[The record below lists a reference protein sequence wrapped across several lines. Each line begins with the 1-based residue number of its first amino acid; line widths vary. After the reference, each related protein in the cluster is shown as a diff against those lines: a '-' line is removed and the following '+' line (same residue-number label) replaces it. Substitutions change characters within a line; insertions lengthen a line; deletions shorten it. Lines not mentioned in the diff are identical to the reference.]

1 MTSFCRFS
9 VLLNKEFFVI
19 TNQKDSNMKNF
30 MVLLLT
36 ACILSGCIIKTNKVN
51 EVYAGSTANIEF
63 DGIVDII
70 KGTNKDIRIVF
81 IHGMGGYSSTGGI
94 NDYSRVINDLRSAL
108 KIKSPYIDDS
118 LDSFSYKGQTL
129 TFNVLWWLDIT
140 SQAKIK
146 LRDIDDDPVLNPNR
160 TATTK
165 LAKDRLLNNGIVDV
179 VMYTGSSKKQIVQRV
194 RSQVLDLK
202 EQIDENEKLIVVTFS
217 LGSKILIDVLNE
229 LKADGDHVLD
239 NRVDMIYMMANQIAL
254 LNTGD
259 SVNKAPKTLSE
270 KMASDYDTLHSILDD
285 GTIDARNANQK
296 KRVIAFSDPNDLLS
310 YPIDES
316 SVGELKGQYANVA
329 ISVARKTYKVP
340 LPGVYKY
347 GVVNYLQAHT
357 GYVHDEVVSDYLLFG
372 TSK

>member
-9 VLLNKEFFVI
+9 VPLNKEFFVI
-19 TNQKDSNMKNF
+19 TNQKDSNMKSYII
-30 MVLLLT
+30 LLLT
-36 ACILSGCIIKTNKVN
+36 VSTLSGCIVKTNKVN
-51 EVYAGSTANIEF
+51 EVYAGPSENIEF
-63 DGIVDII
+63 DGIVDVIE
-70 KGTNKDIRIVF
+70 GTNKDIRIVF

-94 NDYSRVINDLRSAL
+94 SDYSRVIKDLRSAL
-108 KIKSPYIDDS
+108 KIKSSYNDDS
-118 LDSFSYKGQTL
+118 LDSFRYKGQTL
-129 TFNVLWWLDIT
+129 RFNVLWWLDIT

-146 LRDIDDDPVLNPNR
+146 LRNIDDDPVLNPNR

-165 LAKDRLLNNGIVDV
+165 LAKDRLLNDGIVDV
-179 VMYTGSSKKQIVQRV
+179 VMYTGSSKKQIIKRV
-194 RSQVLDLK
+194 RNQVLDLK
-202 EQIDENEKLIVVTFS
+202 KQIDENEKLIVVTFS
-217 LGSKILIDVLNE
+217 LGSKILIDVLSE
-229 LKADGDHVLD
+229 LKADGGHVLD

-259 SVNKAPKTLSE
+259 LVNKAPKTLSE
-270 KMASDYDTLHSILDD
+270 KMASDYDVLHSILDD
-285 GTIDARNANQK
+285 GTIDARNANPK

-329 ISVARKTYKVP
+329 VSVAKKTYKVP
-340 LPGVYKY
+340 VPGVYKY

>member
-1 MTSFCRFS
+1 M
-9 VLLNKEFFVI
+9 I
-19 TNQKDSNMKNF
+19 TNQKDSNMKSYII
-30 MVLLLT
+30 LLLT
-36 ACILSGCIIKTNKVN
+36 VFTLSGCIVKTNKVN
-51 EVYAGSTANIEF
+51 EVYAGPSENIEF
-63 DGIVDII
+63 DGIVDVIEE
-70 KGTNKDIRIVF
+70 TNKDIRIVF

-94 NDYSRVINDLRSAL
+94 SDYSRVIKDLRSAL
-108 KIKSPYIDDS
+108 KIKSSYNDDS

-129 TFNVLWWLDIT
+129 KFNVLWWLDIT

-146 LRDIDDDPVLNPNR
+146 LRNIDDDPVLNSNR
-160 TATTK
+160 TETTK
-165 LAKDRLLNNGIVDV
+165 LAKDRLLNDGIVDV
-179 VMYTGSSKKQIVQRV
+179 VMYTGSSKKQIIKRV
-194 RSQVLDLK
+194 RNQVLDLK
-202 EQIDENEKLIVVTFS
+202 KQIDENEKLIVVTFS
-217 LGSKILIDVLNE
+217 LGSKILIDVLSE
-229 LKADGDHVLD
+229 LKADGGHVLD

-259 SVNKAPKTLSE
+259 LVNKAPKTLSE
-270 KMASDYDTLHSILDD
+270 KMASDYDVLHSILDD
-285 GTIDARNANQK
+285 GTIDARNANPK

-329 ISVARKTYKVP
+329 ISVAKKTYKVP
-340 LPGVYKY
+340 VPGVYKY

>member
-1 MTSFCRFS
+1 
-9 VLLNKEFFVI
+9 
-19 TNQKDSNMKNF
+19 MKNAIILI
-30 MVLLLT
+30 VT
-36 ACILSGCIIKTNKVN
+36 TCILSGCIIKTNKVN
-51 EVYAGSTANIEF
+51 EVYAGSSANIEF
-63 DGIVDII
+63 DGIVDVI
-70 KGTNKDIRIVF
+70 KGTNKDIRIIF
-81 IHGMGGYSSTGGI
+81 IHGMGGYSTTDSVS
-94 NDYSRVINDLRSAL
+94 DYSRVINDLRSAL
-108 KIKSPYIDDS
+108 KIESSYNDDS

-129 TFNVLWWLDIT
+129 RFNVLWWLDIT

-146 LRDIDDDPVLNPNR
+146 LKNIDDDPVLNPNR

-179 VMYTGSSKKQIVQRV
+179 VMYTGSSKKKIIQRV
-194 RSQVLDLK
+194 RNQVLDLK
-202 EQIDENEKLIVVTFS
+202 EQIDENEKLIIVTFS
-217 LGSKILIDVLNE
+217 LGSKILIDVLSE
-229 LKADGDHVLD
+229 LKADGGHVLD

-259 SVNKAPKTLSE
+259 LVNKVPNTLSE

-296 KRVIAFSDPNDLLS
+296 KRVIAFNDPNDLLS

-329 ISVARKTYKVP
+329 ISVAKKTYKVP

-357 GYVHDEVVSDYLLFG
+357 GYVHDETVSDYLLFG

>member
-9 VLLNKEFFVI
+9 VPLNKEFFVI
-19 TNQKDSNMKNF
+19 TNQKDSNMKSYII
-30 MVLLLT
+30 LLLT
-36 ACILSGCIIKTNKVN
+36 VSTLSGCIVKTNKVN
-51 EVYAGSTANIEF
+51 EVYAGPSENIEF
-63 DGIVDII
+63 DGIVDVIE
-70 KGTNKDIRIVF
+70 GTNKDIRIVF

-94 NDYSRVINDLRSAL
+94 SDYSRVIKDLRSAL
-108 KIKSPYIDDS
+108 KIKSSYNDDS
-118 LDSFSYKGQTL
+118 LDSFRYKGQTL
-129 TFNVLWWLDIT
+129 RFNVLWWLDIT

-146 LRDIDDDPVLNPNR
+146 LRNIDDDPVLNPNR

-165 LAKDRLLNNGIVDV
+165 LAKDRLLNDGIVDV
-179 VMYTGSSKKQIVQRV
+179 VMYTGSSKKQIIKRV
-194 RSQVLDLK
+194 RNQVLDLK
-202 EQIDENEKLIVVTFS
+202 KQIDENEKLIVVTFS
-217 LGSKILIDVLNE
+217 LGSKILIDVLSE
-229 LKADGDHVLD
+229 LKADGGHVLD

-259 SVNKAPKTLSE
+259 LVNKAPKTLSE
-270 KMASDYDTLHSILDD
+270 KMASDYDVLHSILDD
-285 GTIDARNANQK
+285 GTIDARNANPK

-329 ISVARKTYKVP
+329 VSVAQKTYKVP
-340 LPGVYKY
+340 VPGVYKY